1 LTNIPSSSK
10 DKVYVQSSS
19 KRLNAAK
26 ILSLIV
32 PPHIKAKQ
40 LAISCQSN
48 FPDELAS
55 KISKTS

>member
-1 LTNIPSSSK
+1 
-10 DKVYVQSSS
+10 VQSSS

-40 LAISCQSN
+40 FAISYQSN

-55 KISKTS
+55 KIKKTS